1 MNAVRSKG
9 HLQTLWASLRNR
21 WENGTSTRRPVTTA
35 LAHPTRRG
43 AYVALASTDEMST
56 VQLQEA
62 LGVDRYNLYHHLKKL
77 ASLEL
82 VENHRDQGRARWW
95 RVQQHVEL
103 PELLNVSSV
112 SRTAPAEPVAPT
124 TTPTV
129 TTTLASLAVDEEGRD
144 VIVLNL
150 EGSRDQVSAKQLIVR
165 LSEEFGLTLD
175 VPWNFIPEQL
185 VLYSKKK

>member
-1 MNAVRSKG
+1 MGRVRG
-9 HLQTLWASLRNR
+9 D
-21 WENGTSTRRPVTTA
+21 PITTA
-35 LAHPTRRG
+35 LAHPTRRS
-43 AYVALASTDEMST
+43 AYVSLAQTAEMST
-56 VQLQEA
+56 VQLQKA

-82 VENHRDQGRARWW
+82 IENHRDEGRARWW
-95 RVQQHVEL
+95 RKNLHVDL
-103 PELLNVSSV
+103 PELLNA
-112 SRTAPAEPVAPT
+112 TAPSPADAPAT
-124 TTPTV
+124 TGAPAPIPTRA
-129 TTTLASLAVDEEGRD
+129 TLASLAVDEEGRE
-144 VIVLNL
+144 VIVLDL

>member
-1 MNAVRSKG
+1 MANGERVGRVRG
-9 HLQTLWASLRNR
+9 D
-21 WENGTSTRRPVTTA
+21 PITTA

-43 AYVALASTDEMST
+43 AYVELAQAEEMST
-56 VQLQEA
+56 VQLQKA

-77 ASLEL
+77 ASLDL
-82 VENHRDQGRARWW
+82 IENHRDEGRARWW
-95 RVQQHVEL
+95 RKNLHVDL
-103 PELLNVSSV
+103 PELLNASAQPAP
-112 SRTAPAEPVAPT
+112 TAPITAAPET
-124 TTPTV
+124 TATTR
-129 TTTLASLAVDEEGRD
+129 TTLASLAVDEEGRE
-144 VIVLNL
+144 VIVLDL

>member
-1 MNAVRSKG
+1 MGRVRG
-9 HLQTLWASLRNR
+9 D
-21 WENGTSTRRPVTTA
+21 PVTTA

-56 VQLQEA
+56 VQLQES

-82 VENHRDQGRARWW
+82 IQNHRDVGRARWW
-95 RVQQHVEL
+95 RVQKHVDL
-103 PELLNVSSV
+103 PELLHVSS
-112 SRTAPAEPVAPT
+112 APPATPSQPT
-124 TTPTV
+124 PPASPAV

>member
-1 MNAVRSKG
+1 MGRVRG
-9 HLQTLWASLRNR
+9 D
-21 WENGTSTRRPVTTA
+21 PITTA

-43 AYVALASTDEMST
+43 AYVELANAQEMST
-56 VQLQEA
+56 VQLQKA

-82 VENHRDQGRARWW
+82 IENHRDEGRARWW
-95 RVQQHVEL
+95 RKNLHVDL
-103 PELLNVSSV
+103 PELLNATAA
-112 SRTAPAEPVAPT
+112 TAPPQAQEHAPAAAMASR
-124 TTPTV
+124 
-129 TTTLASLAVDEEGRD
+129 TTLASLAVDEEGRE
-144 VIVLNL
+144 VIVLDL

>member
-1 MNAVRSKG
+1 MGRVRG
-9 HLQTLWASLRNR
+9 D
-21 WENGTSTRRPVTTA
+21 PVTTA

-56 VQLQEA
+56 VQLQES

-82 VENHRDQGRARWW
+82 IENHRDVGRARWW
-95 RVQQHVEL
+95 RVQKHVDL
-103 PELLNVSSV
+103 PELLHVSS
-112 SRTAPAEPVAPT
+112 ALPATPAQPVASS
-124 TTPTV
+124 TPQTV

>member
-1 MNAVRSKG
+1 MGRVRG
-9 HLQTLWASLRNR
+9 D
-21 WENGTSTRRPVTTA
+21 PITTA
-35 LAHPTRRG
+35 LAHPTRRNT
-43 AYVALASTDEMST
+43 YIALSGSEEMST

-62 LGVDRYNLYHHLKKL
+62 VGVDRYNLYHHLKKL

-82 VENHRDQGRARWW
+82 VENHRDEGRARWW
-95 RVQQHVEL
+95 RINKRVDL
-103 PELLNVSSV
+103 PELLNVTARHS
-112 SRTAPAEPVAPT
+112 APAPAPQAAP
-124 TTPTV
+124 PTV
-129 TTTLASLAVDEEGRD
+129 TATLATLAVDEQGRD

>member
-1 MNAVRSKG
+1 MGRVRG
-9 HLQTLWASLRNR
+9 D
-21 WENGTSTRRPVTTA
+21 PITTA
-35 LAHPTRRG
+35 LAHPTRRS
-43 AYVALASTDEMST
+43 AYVALAQTAEMST
-56 VQLQEA
+56 VQLQKA

-82 VENHRDQGRARWW
+82 IENHRDEGRARWW
-95 RVQQHVEL
+95 KKNLHVDL
-103 PELLNVSSV
+103 PELLNA
-112 SRTAPAEPVAPT
+112 TAAPASNETPAPSSARA
-124 TTPTV
+124 
-129 TTTLASLAVDEEGRD
+129 TLASLAVDEEGRE
-144 VIVLNL
+144 VIVLDL

>member
-1 MNAVRSKG
+1 MGRVRG
-9 HLQTLWASLRNR
+9 D
-21 WENGTSTRRPVTTA
+21 PITTA
-35 LAHPTRRG
+35 LAHPTRRS
-43 AYVALASTDEMST
+43 AYVALAQQEEMST
-56 VQLQEA
+56 VQLQKE

-82 VENHRDQGRARWW
+82 IENHRDEGRARWW
-95 RVQQHVEL
+95 KKRLHVDL
-103 PELLNVSSV
+103 PELLNA
-112 SRTAPAEPVAPT
+112 TAPPATAQESLPTSPAPQAR
-124 TTPTV
+124 
-129 TTTLASLAVDEEGRD
+129 TLASLAVDEEGRD

>member
-1 MNAVRSKG
+1 MVNGERVGRVRG
-9 HLQTLWASLRNR
+9 D
-21 WENGTSTRRPVTTA
+21 PITTA

-43 AYVALASTDEMST
+43 AYVELAQAEEMST
-56 VQLQEA
+56 VQLQKA

-77 ASLEL
+77 ASLDL
-82 VENHRDQGRARWW
+82 IENHRDEGRARWW
-95 RVQQHVEL
+95 RKNLHVDL
-103 PELLNVSSV
+103 PELLNASAAPAP
-112 SRTAPAEPVAPT
+112 TAPSTAAPEPAAAT
-124 TTPTV
+124 R
-129 TTTLASLAVDEEGRD
+129 TTLASLAVDEEGRE
-144 VIVLNL
+144 VIVLDL

>member
-1 MNAVRSKG
+1 MGRVRG
-9 HLQTLWASLRNR
+9 D
-21 WENGTSTRRPVTTA
+21 PITTA

-43 AYVALASTDEMST
+43 AYVELAQAEEMST
-56 VQLQEA
+56 VQLQKA

-77 ASLEL
+77 ASLDL
-82 VENHRDQGRARWW
+82 IENHRDEGRARWW
-95 RVQQHVEL
+95 RKNLHVDL
-103 PELLNVSSV
+103 PELLNASAQPAQTVSS
-112 SRTAPAEPVAPT
+112 TVAPEPTAT
-124 TTPTV
+124 TR
-129 TTTLASLAVDEEGRD
+129 TTLASLAVDEEGRE
-144 VIVLNL
+144 VIVLDL

>member
-1 MNAVRSKG
+1 MARVRG
-9 HLQTLWASLRNR
+9 D
-21 WENGTSTRRPVTTA
+21 PITTA
-35 LAHPTRRG
+35 LAHPTRRS
-43 AYVALASTDEMST
+43 AYVSLAQTAEMST
-56 VQLQEA
+56 VQLQKA

-82 VENHRDQGRARWW
+82 IENHRDEGRARWW
-95 RVQQHVEL
+95 RKNLHVDL
-103 PELLNVSSV
+103 PELLNATESSHDD
-112 SRTAPAEPVAPT
+112 APASTEMAASSPSRA
-124 TTPTV
+124 
-129 TTTLASLAVDEEGRD
+129 TLASLAVDEDGRE
-144 VIVLNL
+144 VIVLDL